1 MEKDT
6 SGPSSVRGGFPD
18 YTKLE
23 RVQDVLD
30 KNKRMLHQVKINH
43 ESQRSEGLAK
53 NFQLLR
59 EVNENIELVQRI
71 YSQIGEEYVSFMKAN
86 SSDVPENLPQS
97 NDGEDQST

>member
-1 MEKDT
+1 
-6 SGPSSVRGGFPD
+6 
-18 YTKLE
+18 
-23 RVQDVLD
+23 
-30 KNKRMLHQVKINH
+30 MLHQVKINH